1 MSTCSSLCAPSRA
14 AAPRPLQA
22 SRCHAQRSGAAAAA
36 ARGEARRGGDSCKL
50 PQPYSTPF
58 CPNADGSLEMGKAA
72 HACKDAQIGFIS
84 REKEAEC

>member
-1 MSTCSSLCAPSRA
+1 MLPAERQRPDLCRHLSATHSA
-14 AAPRPLQA
+14 LGLQPLL
-22 SRCHAQRSGAAAAA
+22 HEGKH
-36 ARGEARRGGDSCKL
+36 GGGGDSCKL

-58 CPNADGSLEMGKAA
+58 CPNADGSLEVGKAA